1 MLALSVLSVCV
12 LANEICSVVQVHA
25 DGIIGA
31 RSPCKY
37 RRDLSQFSKRF
48 HIPNEIASQKFPF
61 STAVKLDSGCTGVTV
76 TERHVITAAHCVTSN
91 GVTGGKIDKKVHVGF
106 LTLSGNFDWVPVKR
120 IFVPK
125 EWMKRAHPFIKD
137 DFALLVLRKRHKRPF
152 LRPVAANAS
161 SVVETSGNVYFSAFD
176 DAETPQ
182 NLMYRVCKAKGVSY
196 GLLYQECSTE
206 NGASGA
212 GVYMQVYDLI
222 QNKWDRVLVGIQNTR
237 YRKALSSKKL
247 SVTLW
252 FSKKIIDVLCSWTAN
267 SRYSLCRNE

>member
-1 MLALSVLSVCV
+1 M
-12 LANEICSVVQVHA
+12 Q
-25 DGIIGA
+25 
-31 RSPCKY
+31 
-37 RRDLSQFSKRF
+37 
-48 HIPNEIASQKFPF
+48 
-61 STAVKLDSGCTGVTV
+61 
-76 TERHVITAAHCVTSN
+76 
-91 GVTGGKIDKKVHVGF
+91 
-106 LTLSGNFDWVPVKR
+106 
-120 IFVPK
+120 
-125 EWMKRAHPFIKD
+125 AHPFIKD

-222 QNKWDRVLVGIQNTR
+222 QNKWDRVVSDCSEVIELPCSPMYECTQINDSIGLLPLTITWYKSAMLEGKLIIIHALGHQNKGKSSFTGSGLFVLMSQCGNNNEL
-237 YRKALSSKKL
+237 ALQHGGYC
-247 SVTLW
+247 T
-252 FSKKIIDVLCSWTAN
+252 T
-267 SRYSLCRNE
+267 